1 MMTRAAE
8 EVGKSTG
15 VSKACRVLG
24 IPRSSVYR
32 AQKPKKPAA
41 PRPTPER
48 ALSPAEKREVR
59 AVLNSERF
67 CDCAPREVFATLLD
81 EGTYYCNWRT
91 MYRILAGHD
100 EVHERRNQRQHRTY
114 HKPKLRA
121 TRPNQLWSWDIT
133 ELKGPGRAPYY
144 LYTILDVFSRYVV
157 GWMIAA
163 KESAELAKALIS
175 ETCANQ
181 GIEKEQLT
189 LHADRGSAM
198 RAKSVAQL
206 LSDLGVVKSHSRP
219 YTPTDNPYS
228 EAQFKTMKYRPDYP
242 ERFYGIADAR
252 WWART
257 FFHWYNHE
265 HYHTGLGLMTPAAV
279 HYDHVDKVHQ
289 QRQQVLDAAYRAHPE
304 RFVRGMPTPSKLPEE
319 VWINPPE
326 RAHKVIGFAEPTAK
340 ATEPGA
346 QSVSRDAALFAL
358 DTGEHQ
364 AIVEKPVAQPDIIE
378 PFYPKFQ
385 HELSQN
391 LSITHISTLS
401 GQCGKLVSN

>member
-1 MMTRAAE
+1 MMTKAAQ
-8 EVGKSTG
+8 EVGKRAGLSVACRELG
-15 VSKACRVLG
+15 VS
-24 IPRSSVYR
+24 RSSVYR

-48 ALSPAEKREVR
+48 ALSPAEKRDVR

-81 EGTYYCNWRT
+81 EGTYYCDWRT
-91 MYRILAGHD
+91 MYRILAEHD
-100 EVHERRNQRQHRTY
+100 EVHERRNQRQQRTY
-114 HKPKLRA
+114 HKPKLCA
-121 TRPNQLWSWDIT
+121 TGPNQLWSWDIT
-133 ELKGPGRAPYY
+133 ELKGPNRVPYY
-144 LYTILDVFSRYVV
+144 LYTILDVFSRYAV

-175 ETCANQ
+175 ETCAKQ

-198 RAKSVAQL
+198 RAKSVEQL
-206 LSDLGVVKSHSRP
+206 LSDLGVAKSHSRP

-242 ERFYGIADAR
+242 KVFRSMADAR
-252 WWART
+252 RWVRA
-257 FFHWYNHE
+257 FFHWYNHG
-265 HYHTGLGLMTPAAV
+265 HYHTGLGLMTPATV
-279 HYDHVDKVHQ
+279 HHNQVDEVRQ

-304 RFVRGMPTPSKLPEE
+304 RFVHGMPAPFKLPKE

-326 RAHKVIGFAEPTAK
+326 REHKIIGFSEPTAK
-340 ATEPGA
+340 ATETGA
-346 QSVSRDAALFAL
+346 QAVSRAKSAVSL

-364 AIVEKPVAQPDIIE
+364 AIVEKPVAQPEIIE
-378 PFYPKFQ
+378 LFYPKFQ
-385 HELSQN
+385 YELSQN
-391 LSITHISTLS
+391 A
-401 GQCGKLVSN
+401 